1 MGRGMSMLVILAA
14 LMAVSVNSQQAGPA
28 QQPVESHVVPL
39 KKNSELGMDKR
50 LEIVS
55 GDPTKADAPFVI
67 RIHAEAGY
75 IIMPHRHPV
84 DENIVV
90 VKGSWALGMG
100 DRFNRDGLEP
110 MEVGDY
116 GFVSKKMAHFAL
128 SKTYTIIQVH
138 GIGPFMT
145 HWIVPV
151 YELTDRGVLMKTGAE
166 DPGRPTPT
174 GPDGCFDLKLGTSV
188 RGSYGEGVV
197 GGAQCTPG
205 ELTQYRIEKS
215 DGDRFWAQRDELKT
229 R

>member
-1 MGRGMSMLVILAA
+1 MGRGISVLVILAA
-14 LMAVSVNSQQAGPA
+14 LMAVSVSSQQAGPV

-39 KKNSELGMDKR
+39 KKISNLDMDKR
-50 LEIVS
+50 FEIVS

-90 VKGSWALGMG
+90 VKGTWALGMG

-145 HWIVPV
+145 QWIVPV
-151 YELTDRGVLMKTGAE
+151 YELTDKGVLMKTGAE
-166 DPGRPTPT
+166 DPGRATPT
-174 GPDGCFDLKLGTSV
+174 SPDRCFDLKLGTSV
-188 RGSYGEGVV
+188 REGYSEGVV
-197 GGAQCTPG
+197 VGAQCTPG
-205 ELTQYRIEKS
+205 ELTQYRVEKP
-215 DGDRFWAQRDELKT
+215 DGQRFWAQRDELNT
-229 R
+229 P